1 MMSKKAKL
9 TAIILA
15 IMSSVVGITGCSM
28 VQFQTIVKK

>member
-15 IMSSVVGITGCSM
+15 IMSSVVGITGCSNGT
-28 VQFQTIVKK
+28 VSNNSEK